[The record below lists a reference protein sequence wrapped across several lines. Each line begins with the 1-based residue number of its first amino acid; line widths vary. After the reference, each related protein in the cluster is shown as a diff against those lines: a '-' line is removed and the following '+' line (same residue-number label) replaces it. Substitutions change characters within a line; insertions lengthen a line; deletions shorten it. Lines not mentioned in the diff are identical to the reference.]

1 MSDWARVARE
11 RFKWL
16 ERVAELRGV
25 SVSMGLCEGNA
36 GRIGEGDHKVIQ
48 IDMDAN
54 TARWGR
60 WLLDVAGAGIGA
72 DIEACE
78 WMAACWIL
86 LRNLGLA
93 EGADEAEADAFA
105 GTVLAELVKDN
116 LMTEHEAAELCER
129 IVRETIG
136 EGTEKLLH

>member
-1 MSDWARVARE
+1 MDISAT
-11 RFKWL
+11 
-16 ERVAELRGV
+16 
-25 SVSMGLCEGNA
+25 GLG
-36 GRIGEGDHKVIQ
+36 Q
-48 IDMDAN
+48 
-54 TARWGR
+54 

-72 DIEACE
+72 DLDACE

-86 LRNLGLA
+86 LSNLGLA

-105 GTVLAELVKDN
+105 KRVLAELTMIDN

-129 IVRETIG
+129 IIREIIS